1 MLHNI
6 DSTNFSL
13 LFAADC
19 QANHTNIKQTNLEI
33 VVCLDLA
40 PNRRPHQM
48 TLVANQILFLLNFF
62 RPQKATD
69 SPFLLCGFDPVKK
82 IKIHRYIFFIL
93 VSIQE

>member
-13 LFAADC
+13 LFAADF
-19 QANHTNIKQTNLEI
+19 QANIKQTNLEI

-82 IKIHRYIFFIL
+82 SRYVHTFYTC
-93 VSIQE
+93 